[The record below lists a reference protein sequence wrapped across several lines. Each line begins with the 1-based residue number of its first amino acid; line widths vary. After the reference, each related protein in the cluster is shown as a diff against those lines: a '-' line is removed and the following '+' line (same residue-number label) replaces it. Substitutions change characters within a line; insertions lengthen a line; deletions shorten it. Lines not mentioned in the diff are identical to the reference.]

1 MLRFVLLLCILALVA
16 GSVFAQTAS
25 TPEQRAASYEA
36 RKADFDYLLGD
47 WRFTAK
53 SKQWGEFTG
62 LWSAVRLPGGQI
74 LDEWRV
80 LDQEHATVYMTT
92 TLRAYNAALDRWE
105 LVGMDQGGGLQ
116 DTGTGKAVGGEVL
129 IEQVFGAVTERPTMR
144 RIRYYNV
151 RPDGFSWTSDLS
163 ADGGKTWDKE
173 ELTMEAQR
181 IGPPRSLGALTPDA
195 K

>member
-1 MLRFVLLLCILALVA
+1 MRRVVLFLCVFAFLA
-16 GSVFAQTAS
+16 GSLFAQTAA
-25 TPEQRAASYEA
+25 TAEQRAASYEA
-36 RKADFDYLLGD
+36 RKGDFDYLLGD

-62 LWSAVRLPGGQI
+62 RWSAVRLRGGQI

-80 LDQEHATVYMTT
+80 LDDEGHTVYVTT

-105 LVGMDQGGGLQ
+105 LVGMDEGGGLQ
-116 DTGTGKAVGGEVL
+116 DVGTGKVVGGEVL

-151 RPDGFSWTSDLS
+151 RPDRFSWTSDLS

-181 IGPPRSLGALTPDA
+181 IGPPRSFGALTPDA